1 MAVYIAKSVWGY
13 CFICYKGT
21 PRPDNEIRQ
30 DTILTPFLCLI
41 TKPFQWR
48 MRNTVSYTM
57 KQPTEMDYVIYCMS
71 AEANEANYNQP
82 STKAS
87 IEEET
92 RNWLRDFGNYTKEQ
106 LIEYTVAA
114 VRNNMKYMNWA
125 EDDIEGVAWFM
136 GIYTRVALKAGYTNS
151 FADFIMPAM
160 RKYNE

>member
-1 MAVYIAKSVWGY
+1 
-13 CFICYKGT
+13 
-21 PRPDNEIRQ
+21 
-30 DTILTPFLCLI
+30 
-41 TKPFQWR
+41 
-48 MRNTVSYTM
+48 M
-57 KQPTEMDYVIYCMS
+57 KQPSEMEYVIYCMS

-92 RNWLRDFGNYTKEQ
+92 RNWLKDFGIYTKEQ
-106 LIEYTVAA
+106 LIEYTVSA

-160 RKYNE
+160 RRYYDVINKR